1 MASLHSHSVFHR
13 DFKPANFLVDQAIV
27 SRICDFGLSEIC
39 GFDST
44 QTVDRSMSFDMDPEI
59 HTETR
64 YGSPVDVFEFTCTVC
79 ELITGKGVLE
89 GSGTC

>member
-13 DFKPANFLVDQAIV
+13 DFKPANVLVDQAMR
-27 SRICDFGLSEIC
+27 SRICDSGLSKIC

-44 QTVDRSMSFDMDPEI
+44 QTVDRSTSLDMDPEI

-64 YGSPVDVFEFTCTVC
+64 YGSPV
-79 ELITGKGVLE
+79 
-89 GSGTC
+89 S